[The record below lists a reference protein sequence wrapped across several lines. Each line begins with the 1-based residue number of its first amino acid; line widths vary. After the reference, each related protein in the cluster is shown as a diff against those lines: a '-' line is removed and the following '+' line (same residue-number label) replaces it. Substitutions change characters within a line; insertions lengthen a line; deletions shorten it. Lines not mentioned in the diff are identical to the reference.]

1 MIYLIIYIFVA
12 LFLVTPYLIWD
23 NLINIDKKIRSSL
36 SLQKWIIVIDDS
48 DPPVAA
54 APFPFSD
61 QDAAVGDQAEASGI
75 PGYDIGIGRQGY
87 WSS

>member
-36 SLQKWIIVIDDS
+36 SLQKWIIVIGLAILIS
-48 DPPVAA
+48 FIWPITLI
-54 APFPFSD
+54 FKLTK
-61 QDAAVGDQAEASGI
+61 
-75 PGYDIGIGRQGY
+75 YDYSRFY
-87 WSS
+87 NRRTT

>member
-36 SLQKWIIVIDDS
+36 SLQKWIIVIS
-48 DPPVAA
+48 LAILISFIWPITLI
-54 APFPFSD
+54 FKLTK
-61 QDAAVGDQAEASGI
+61 
-75 PGYDIGIGRQGY
+75 YDYSRFY
-87 WSS
+87 NRRTT

>member
-36 SLQKWIIVIDDS
+36 SIQKWITVIGLAILISFIWPITLIFKLTKYDYSRFYNRRDS
-48 DPPVAA
+48 
-54 APFPFSD
+54 
-61 QDAAVGDQAEASGI
+61 
-75 PGYDIGIGRQGY
+75 
-87 WSS
+87 

>member
-36 SLQKWIIVIDDS
+36 SIQKWITVIGLAILISLIWPITFIFKLTKYDYSRFYNRRDS
-48 DPPVAA
+48 
-54 APFPFSD
+54 
-61 QDAAVGDQAEASGI
+61 
-75 PGYDIGIGRQGY
+75 
-87 WSS
+87 